1 MHRCLAEALRL
12 ALKHGSLIELVLD
25 GGSGSSLSCRKRR
38 QQQLEATAAAAA
50 RERQQ
55 PNGKSTAIL
64 AFG

>member
-12 ALKHGSLIELVLD
+12 SLKHGSVIELVLD
-25 GGSGSSLSCRKRR
+25 GGSGSSLSCRKRNQR
-38 QQQLEATAAAAA
+38 WLEAAAAA
-50 RERQQ
+50 VRERQQ

>member
-12 ALKHGSLIELVLD
+12 ALKHGSVIELVLD

-38 QQQLEATAAAAA
+38 QQQLEATAAAA